1 MERGWGGGSH
11 RLSSVCQALGQVGS
25 CISRHLLTTY
35 YMPGSVL
42 SARDSGVNK
51 NSVSAV
57 LERIPY
63 LSGT

>member
-25 CISRHLLTTY
+25 CIRHLLTTY

-42 SARDSGVNK
+42 GAKDSGVNK
-51 NSVSAV
+51 NSVPAV
-57 LERIPY
+57 L
-63 LSGT
+63 